1 MAQLLIILRFI
12 LKVGVIFTS
21 VVRLVI
27 AHVVA
32 IVAARI
38 VMLLLLLLL
47 LLLELVLQLLQ
58 RLVVMVKA
66 LNALKGAEICRKWQ
80 ST

>member
-12 LKVGVIFTS
+12 LKVGVNFTS

-38 VMLLLLLLL
+38 VM

>member
-1 MAQLLIILRFI
+1 MIILRFI

-47 LLLELVLQLLQ
+47 LLELVLQLLQ

>member
-47 LLLELVLQLLQ
+47 LLELVLQLLQ

>member
-12 LKVGVIFTS
+12 LKVGVNFTS

-38 VMLLLLLLL
+38 VMLLLLLL